1 MKYYIYLTQQA
12 LSDIISV
19 NIRQTTVIADI
30 YQKEKGAF
38 LMIYSYDDCLKK
50 YGNHYQ
56 LTKKLQ
62 NEELYKI
69 ESGIYSDKAR
79 VSELEVISYKYPYA
93 IFTMNSAYYYHSL
106 TDVIPNKYYLAT
118 SKDAYKISDKRI
130 KQIFHRSDKLGIG
143 QSVMEHQNVKLR
155 IYDQERMLIE
165 LIRNKKTLPF
175 DYYKEIIESYRKRI
189 NSLDIE
195 KLQDYI
201 SMFPNQNH
209 IFETIQLEVF

>member
-1 MKYYIYLTQQA
+1 
-12 LSDIISV
+12 
-19 NIRQTTVIADI
+19 
-30 YQKEKGAF
+30 
-38 LMIYSYDDCLKK
+38 MIYSYDECLKK

-79 VSELEVISYKYPYA
+79 VSELEVISHKYAYA

-106 TDVIPNKYYLAT
+106 TDVIPDKYYLAT
-118 SKDAYKISDKRI
+118 SKDAYKISDKRV
-130 KQIFHRSDKLGIG
+130 KQIFHRDDKLEIG
-143 QSVMEHQNVKLR
+143 QSVMEHQNITLR

-165 LIRNKKTLPF
+165 LIRNKNTLPF
-175 DYYKEIIESYRKRI
+175 DYYKEIIENYRKRI

-201 SMFPNQNH
+201 SMFPNQNR
-209 IFETIQLEVF
+209 IFEAIQLEVF

>member
-79 VSELEVISYKYPYA
+79 VSELEVISDKYPYA

-118 SKDAYKISDKRI
+118 SKDAYKISDKRV
-130 KQIFHRSDKLGIG
+130 KQIFHRDDKLEIG
-143 QSVMEHQNVKLR
+143 QSVIERQNVALR

-165 LIRNKKTLPF
+165 LIRNKNTLPF
-175 DYYKEIIESYRKRI
+175 DYYKEIIENYRKRI

-201 SMFPNQNH
+201 SMFPNQNR
-209 IFETIQLEVF
+209 IFEAIQLEVF

>member
-1 MKYYIYLTQQA
+1 
-12 LSDIISV
+12 
-19 NIRQTTVIADI
+19 
-30 YQKEKGAF
+30 
-38 LMIYSYDDCLKK
+38 MIYSYADCLKK

-56 LTKKLQ
+56 LTKKLK
-62 NEELYKI
+62 NEELYKM
-69 ESGIYSDKAR
+69 EAGIYSDKPR
-79 VSELEVISYKYPYA
+79 ISELEVISYKYPYG

-106 TDVIPNKYYLAT
+106 TDVIPDKYYLAT
-118 SKDAYKISDKRI
+118 SKDAYKISDKRV
-130 KQIFHRSDKLGIG
+130 KQIFHRSDKLEIG